1 MCGINGVLHKNN
13 QPVNEGLLI
22 KMRDRL
28 MHRGP
33 DDAGIWIDN
42 FIGLGHRRLSI
53 LDTSYNGHQPRLSK
67 NDRYAIVF
75 NGEIY
80 NFEEFKPELSAKG
93 YAFASE
99 SDTEV
104 LLYLYME
111 YGEGML
117 DRLNGMFAFAI
128 WDTQEQVLFVARDRV
143 GVKPLYFYNSDV
155 LFAFASEPKAL
166 FAYGIEKAIDVPQ
179 LNEWLFY
186 RYVSGEKTLYKNIHS
201 LLPGYSATLSKKHNF
216 AFEPKRWWNLSEKIS
231 NHSQINNP
239 TEWFKDTFLSSINY
253 RMISDVPVG
262 ILLSG
267 GLDSSSVAA
276 AVHQN
281 GFNNI
286 NTFNVGFPGFIDDE
300 ATQAASFSKKLG
312 FHFHS
317 ISITGDDF
325 YDNLVKS
332 TYIHDEPLTH
342 HNDPQLVGISKYAK
356 KFVTVLLSGEGSDE
370 LMAGYVRYNPL
381 RYLQYANMAKGLLA
395 LIPNSFKNNRFKKLE
410 NYLQLNNTTAQ
421 ILYNAS
427 GYYPQ
432 DYEKYGVD
440 AFGISNT
447 FRYDIAQEAKE
458 LYPNNILRQTLYV
471 DQHTYLCSLNTR
483 NDRASMAA
491 SIECREPFLDYR
503 LIEGIGSLPDKWF
516 IKNGAGKQ
524 LLRESMAPLLGSQ
537 ALSFRKIGFSI
548 PWLQLV
554 QSSEQ
559 LTNDWNHFHQSEI
572 FQLGILAQL
581 DIHQLKS
588 DYEAGDQTKELLM
601 RQLFM
606 LAFWYKHSFKNN
618 S

>member
-13 QPVNEGLLI
+13 QPVNEELLI
-22 KMRDRL
+22 HMRDK
-28 MHRGP
+28 MIHRGP
-33 DDAGIWIDN
+33 DDAGILVN
-42 FIGLGHRRLSI
+42 NCIGLGHRRLSI

-67 NDRYAIVF
+67 DGRYAIVF

-80 NFEEFKPELSAKG
+80 NFEEFKPELAAKG
-93 YAFASE
+93 YIFTSE

-104 LLYLYME
+104 LLYLYIE
-111 YGEGML
+111 YGESML
-117 DRLNGMFAFAI
+117 NRLNGMFAFAI
-128 WDTQEQVLFVARDRV
+128 WDNQVQELFIARDRL
-143 GVKPLYFYNSDV
+143 GVKPLYFYNSDL

-166 FAYGIEKAIDVPQ
+166 FAYGIEKLLDPSQ
-179 LNEWLFY
+179 LNEWLLY
-186 RYVSGEKTLYKNIHS
+186 RYVSGANTLYKNIFS
-201 LLPGYSATLSKKHNF
+201 LLPGYTATLSKKNNF
-216 AFEPKRWWNLSEKIS
+216 TIQLKRWWNLSEKIN
-231 NHSQINNP
+231 NHTTIKNP

-281 GFNNI
+281 GFTNI

-300 ATQAASFSKKLG
+300 SAKAAAFSEKLG
-312 FHFHS
+312 FNFHS
-317 ISITGDDF
+317 ISITGNDF

-332 TYIHDEPLTH
+332 TYIHNEPLTH
-342 HNDPQLVGISKYAK
+342 HNDPQLLGISKYSK
-356 KFVTVLLSGEGSDE
+356 QFVTVLLSGEGSDE

-381 RYLQYANMAKGLLA
+381 KYLQYANMAKGILK
-395 LIPNSFKNNRFKKLE
+395 LIPTQLKNNRLKKLE
-410 NYLQLNNTTAQ
+410 NYLQLKNTTEQ

-432 DYEKYGVD
+432 DYEMYGID
-440 AFGISNT
+440 TFCISNT
-447 FRYDIAQEAKE
+447 FRYDIAKEAKE
-458 LYPNNILRQTLYV
+458 LFPNNILRQTLYT

-516 IKNGAGKQ
+516 IKNGNGKQ
-524 LLRESMAPLLGSQ
+524 LLRESMASLLGQQ

-559 LTNDWNHFHQSEI
+559 LTKDWNTFHLSEI
-572 FQLGILAQL
+572 FEQGILANL
-581 DIHQLKS
+581 NIAKIKA
-588 DYEAGDQTKELLM
+588 DYEAGDKSKELLI

-606 LAFWYKHSFKNN
+606 LAFWYKHSFQNI

>member
-13 QPVNEGLLI
+13 QPVNEHLLI
-22 KMRDRL
+22 QMRDRL
-28 MHRGP
+28 KHRGP
-33 DDAGIWIDN
+33 DDAGTWIDHH
-42 FIGLGHRRLSI
+42 IGFGHRRLSI
-53 LDTSYNGHQPRLSK
+53 IDTSHNGHQPRLSK
-67 NDRYAIVF
+67 DGRYAIVF

-93 YAFASE
+93 YSFSSE

-104 LLYLYME
+104 LLYLYIE
-111 YGEGML
+111 YGDAML
-117 DRLNGMFAFAI
+117 DRLNGMFALAI
-128 WDTQEQVLFVARDRV
+128 WDTLEQNLFIARDRV
-143 GVKPLYFYNSDV
+143 GVKPLYFYNSDS

-166 FAYGIEKAIDVPQ
+166 FAYGIEKTIDVSQ
-179 LNEWLFY
+179 LNEWLLY
-186 RYVSGEKTLYKNIHS
+186 RYVSGANTLYQNIYS
-201 LLPGYSATLSKKHNF
+201 LLPGYSMTLSKKNNF
-216 AFEPKRWWNLSEKIS
+216 TLTQKRWWNLSDKIR
-231 NHSQINNP
+231 NHAPIQHP

-253 RMISDVPVG
+253 RMVSDVPVG

-281 GFNNI
+281 GFSNI

-300 ATQAASFSKKLG
+300 AAQAANFSKKLG
-312 FHFHS
+312 FNFHS

-325 YDNLVKS
+325 YDNLVRS
-332 TYIHDEPLTH
+332 TYILDEPLTH
-342 HNDPQLVGISKYAK
+342 HNDPQLVGISKYSK
-356 KFVTVLLSGEGSDE
+356 QFVTVLLSGEGSDE

-381 RYLQYANMAKGLLA
+381 KYLQYANMAKELLK
-395 LIPNSFKNNRFKKLE
+395 LIPGRFKNNRFQKLE
-410 NYLQLNNTTAQ
+410 NYLQLKNTTEQ

-427 GYYPQ
+427 GYYPR

-447 FRYDIAQEAKE
+447 FRYDIAKEARE
-458 LYPNNILRQTLYV
+458 LFPDNILRQTLYV

-516 IKNGAGKQ
+516 IRNGNGKH
-524 LLRESMAPLLGSQ
+524 LLRESMASLLGQQ

-548 PWLQLV
+548 PWLELV
-554 QSSEQ
+554 KSSEQ
-559 LTNDWNHFHQSEI
+559 LSTDWENFHHSGI
-572 FQLGILAQL
+572 FQIGILAKL
-581 DIHQLKS
+581 DILKIKA
-588 DYEAGDQTKELLM
+588 DYQEGDKSKELLI

-606 LAFWYKHSFKNN
+606 LAFWYKHSYQNN